1 MTRLLRS
8 LGDALSQT
16 IWATLLGA
24 IVTAIAPIWAAM
36 AGAPGYLIFTV
47 ALVALASA
55 LVIIPHLAA
64 ILRGT
69 NNTAFMR
76 LHIYPDERHPDEL
89 HTENIFRFYQ
99 LRNVIPAEGGLSRGG
114 STTMFVTFENDVKI
128 TSIEVSSPDML
139 LPVHEVKEYTQRYA
153 IICFAEFLPS
163 GTLEVRAGL

>member
-1 MTRLLRS
+1 MPSLLRS
-8 LGDALSQT
+8 LGHVLAQP

-24 IVTAIAPIWAAM
+24 LVTAIAPIWAAM

-55 LVIIPHLAA
+55 LVIIPHLSA
-64 ILRGT
+64 ILLGT

-76 LHIYPDERHPDEL
+76 LHIYPDERHPDKL

-99 LRNVIPAEGGLSRGG
+99 LRNVPEGGLAGGG

-153 IICFAEFLPS
+153 IICFAEFLPG
-163 GTLEVRAGL
+163 GTLEVRAGF